1 MITID
6 LNKEQ
11 ALDADPEAIQQV
23 NFTGNLDDW
32 WGKTAMHFVIE
43 EAKETIWDFSQE
55 TVWVLSFYFIL
66 I

>member
-23 NFTGNLDDW
+23 NFTGNLDD
-32 WGKTAMHFVIE
+32 
-43 EAKETIWDFSQE
+43 
-55 TVWVLSFYFIL
+55 
-66 I
+66 